1 MVITSTS
8 LQTINQVGKMVAL
21 GWTDALSI
29 TEGEPDFLKRGAEKT
44 VKWGV
49 NQTFYQKNPHS
60 EDIINKMGF

>member
-1 MVITSTS
+1 
-8 LQTINQVGKMVAL
+8 MVAL

-29 TEGEPDFLKRGAEKT
+29 TEAEPDFLKRGAEKT